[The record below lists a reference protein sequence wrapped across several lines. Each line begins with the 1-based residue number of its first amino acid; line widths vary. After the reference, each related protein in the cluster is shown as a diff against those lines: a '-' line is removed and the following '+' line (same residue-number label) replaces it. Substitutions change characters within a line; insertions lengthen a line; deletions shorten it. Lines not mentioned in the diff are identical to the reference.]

1 MPPAKAAAQPVADL
15 LHRLQD
21 LYVIQLLLE
30 IVDVLNDLSDTV
42 TVSVNLILDS
52 LNRLK
57 PSSESADSSGSLAVA
72 QRAPAKVR
80 EHRS

>member
-1 MPPAKAAAQPVADL
+1 MPPAKAAAQSVADL

-57 PSSESADSSGSLAVA
+57 PSSESADSSGSLAVGTEGSS
-72 QRAPAKVR
+72 KG
-80 EHRS
+80 